1 MTVTVI
7 PAVGPTQRWVT
18 SYRFLFQLHTLEQQ
32 FIMSAVRAAALAL
45 TPAQFL
51 NMDPEAT
58 DANGYPLPVLKVF
71 SLAYDQMERL
81 SGRVDLL
88 SSDLNTYFQAA
99 SAIGLYG
106 DTEQEIAAEIARIKS
121 DTRPGV

>member
-7 PAVGPTQRWVT
+7 PSKPDTERWV
-18 SYRFLFQLHTLEQQ
+18 SAYRFLFQLHTIEQQ

-51 NMDPEAT
+51 DMDQQAV
-58 DANGYPLPVLKVF
+58 DDNGYPLVVLKVF

-88 SSDLNTYFQAA
+88 SADLATYFQAA

-106 DTEQEIAAEIARIKS
+106 DTQQEIAAEIARIKS
-121 DTRPGV
+121 DTRPS

>member
-1 MTVTVI
+1 MTVRVF
-7 PAVGPTQRWVT
+7 PAPLETERWVS
-18 SYRFLFQLHTLEQQ
+18 SYRFLFQLHTIEQQ

-51 NMDPEAT
+51 DMDPRSV
-58 DANGYPLPVLKVF
+58 DGNGYPLMVLKVF

-88 SSDLNTYFQAA
+88 SSDLATYFQAA

-106 DTEQEIAAEIARIKS
+106 DTQQEIAAEIARIKS
-121 DTRPGV
+121 DARPS

>member
-7 PAVGPTQRWVT
+7 PTEPETTRWVT
-18 SYRFLFQLHTLEQQ
+18 AYRFLFQLHTLEQQ
-32 FIMSAVRAAALAL
+32 FIISAVRSAAVAL

-51 NMDPEAT
+51 DMTPGAV
-58 DANGYPLPVLKVF
+58 DANGYPLAVLRVF

-81 SGRVDLL
+81 GGRIDLL
-88 SSDLNTYFQAA
+88 SADLANYFLAA

-106 DTEQEIAAEIARIKS
+106 DTPQEIAAEIDRIKS
-121 DTRPGV
+121 DTRPA

>member
-1 MTVTVI
+1 MTVTVY
-7 PAVGPTQRWVT
+7 PAPEPTERWVS
-18 SYRFLFQLHTLEQQ
+18 SYRFLFQLHSIEQQ

-51 NMDPEAT
+51 DMDPRAV
-58 DANGYPLPVLKVF
+58 DANGYPLMVLKVW

-88 SSDLNTYFQAA
+88 SPDLATYFQAA

-106 DTEQEIAAEIARIKS
+106 DTPEEIAAEIARIQS
-121 DTRPGV
+121 DTRPS